1 MVMAGRTPLTLS
13 KPVLLL
19 VEGTGDAR
27 FFTALLNRLGRDDVQ
42 VWSVGGKDKF
52 RPFIASLPSLPN
64 FASLNSLNVIRDAD
78 DNPGAAFQ
86 SVRDALRDAG
96 FPGPSSAFGKAE
108 NDALSASVAIIPD
121 ADSPGSLEDLCWRS
135 IEGLTEAGCIEEYME
150 CLGRDKIARNR
161 LSKTKIYALLAVGDR
176 PGLRL
181 GEAAESGVWNWDSA
195 AFRQIAEYL
204 SGI

>member
-1 MVMAGRTPLTLS
+1 MVTAGRTPLTLS

-19 VEGTGDAR
+19 VEGTDDAR
-27 FFTALLNRLGRDDVQ
+27 FFTAWLSWLSRDDVQ
-42 VWSVGGKDKF
+42 VWPVGGKSNF

-64 FASLNSLNVIRDAD
+64 FASLNSLNTIRDAD
-78 DNPGAAFQ
+78 DTPGAAFQ

-96 FPGPSSAFGKAE
+96 FPVPSSAFVKAE
-108 NDALSASVAIIPD
+108 KDGLSASVAIIPD

-135 IEGLTEAGCIEEYME
+135 VAGLTEAGCIEEYIE
-150 CLGRDKIARNR
+150 CLGMDKIARNR
-161 LSKTKIYALLAVGDR
+161 LSKARIYALLAVGDR

-181 GEAAESGVWNWDSA
+181 GEAAESGVWHWDAA
-195 AFRQIAEYL
+195 AFQQIAEYL